1 MEIIVAKESASSGS
15 SHSVPPARLARNAAR
30 LSLVA
35 GLILLIGVVVD
46 LGTLWVLQK
55 QPSVQW
61 EFVALGTT
69 TNAYPL
75 LLLSAVLL
83 YGSLAMAQSDSLVA
97 YRVVAGL
104 VFAMGLLG
112 LVVFLLIVTN
122 YFALVKQAGLP
133 ADAIPFFR
141 SVLIKAGGLS
151 ALYALCLVPVGL
163 LGLREPK
170 SAR

>member
-1 MEIIVAKESASSGS
+1 MEILVAKGSSSGR
-15 SHSVPPARLARNAAR
+15 SHTVPPAWLARHAAR

-46 LGTLWVLQK
+46 LGTLWVLQN

-75 LLLSAVLL
+75 LLLGAVLIYL
-83 YGSLAMAQSDSLVA
+83 SLVMGQSDSLVA
-97 YRVVAGL
+97 YRAVAGL
-104 VFAMGLLG
+104 VFAMGLMG
-112 LVVFLLIVTN
+112 LVVLLLIVTN

-133 ADAIPFFR
+133 EDAIPFFR
-141 SVLIKAGGLS
+141 SVLIKSGGLS

-163 LGLREPK
+163 LGLRIPK
-170 SAR
+170 SAG